1 MKLFAVARD
10 LVARGMSPFSDR
22 ASCYIHFTWGCL
34 EHASELSPLLEDLE
48 SVLALSI
55 LGLITGNWFLALLN
69 HVYWL
74 LRYRMITFM
83 SKWMLPM

>member
-22 ASCYIHFTWGCL
+22 ASCCIHFTWGCL

-48 SVLALSI
+48 SVLRPYNPRPHYGKLVFSSFESRALAAS
-55 LGLITGNWFLALLN
+55 
-69 HVYWL
+69 
-74 LRYRMITFM
+74 
-83 SKWMLPM
+83 LPHDNFHE